1 MDSDIVSFN
10 KYEVVFRGFLSKD
23 SLITEDD
30 SYTTFAFDENEAA
43 DAVYAVNENRDE
55 PLHDIKVI
63 SVSIVR

>member
-1 MDSDIVSFN
+1 MDSDIISFN
-10 KYEVVFRGFLSKD
+10 KYEVVFRGFVSKD

-30 SYTTFAFDENEAA
+30 SYTTFAFDETEAA
-43 DAVYAVNENRDE
+43 DAVFAVNENRDE

>member
-43 DAVYAVNENRDE
+43 EAVYAVNENRE
-55 PLHDIKVI
+55 NPLSDVRVI